1 MIPHS
6 VVSVKHLVRI
16 EVSFHGAVPPACTL
30 LTYTHPFRRCP
41 ARALASPRSV
51 HLLLWRLCWQMLA
64 PPQFLQALLR
74 RLCWQMLVPPQFL
87 QMFLQW
93 LCSHLLW
100 PRLAE
105 PVRCLCLALS
115 SSPDSALSPPWLPAH
130 QQAPRSKACRG
141 NDGSCPAACR
151 DRIGRGP
158 LRSKRFPHHLAA
170 AAAVPALPRGHTTEC
185 QTVNLSNWGA
195 AGPS

>member
-1 MIPHS
+1 
-6 VVSVKHLVRI
+6 
-16 EVSFHGAVPPACTL
+16 
-30 LTYTHPFRRCP
+30 
-41 ARALASPRSV
+41 
-51 HLLLWRLCWQMLA
+51 
-64 PPQFLQALLR
+64 
-74 RLCWQMLVPPQFL
+74 L

-170 AAAVPALPRGHTTEC
+170 AAAVPALPRGN
-185 QTVNLSNWGA
+185 TVNLSNGESVKLGGRWAQLVNGVRWSKSSP
-195 AGPS
+195 GLKRRPWSF